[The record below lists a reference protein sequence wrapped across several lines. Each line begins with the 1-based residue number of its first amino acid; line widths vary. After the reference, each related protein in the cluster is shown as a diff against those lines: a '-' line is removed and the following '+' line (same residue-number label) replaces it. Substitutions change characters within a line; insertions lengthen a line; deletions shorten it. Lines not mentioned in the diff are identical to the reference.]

1 MNVYQSGSFPWYSFA
16 LDQCSSEETEKG
28 EGTFHPGM
36 LTSEELIGRLLAL
49 FVNPER
55 VEEEKKGNDNTIGD
69 DAN

>member
-1 MNVYQSGSFPWYSFA
+1 MVEMGLAKMA
-16 LDQCSSEETEKG
+16 LYTIIPFWVVAG
-28 EGTFHPGM
+28 V
-36 LTSEELIGRLLAL
+36 LAL